1 MKHIVALL
9 CSSLW
14 LHAAIPVVAQDF
26 YTDFALVVQLPSYE
40 AFITNLGD
48 SPIRVDGYQITS
60 ATGGLNPVGWERLSS
75 SGPEIVAALGP
86 GADQFFAAN
95 PTMNS
100 LTELNPTSSATWP
113 PGASWSIGFPFKTDD
128 PSFLRD
134 AVFRFSSPDGLVLTG
149 GTVIPAS
156 ALAPAALL
164 VIPEP
169 SSGVLYLMAAAGI
182 SAFRMAACRL
192 FLPSRGNRRVGRLS
206 IALKCV
212 TEKLST

>member
-1 MKHIVALL
+1 
-9 CSSLW
+9 
-14 LHAAIPVVAQDF
+14 
-26 YTDFALVVQLPSYE
+26 
-40 AFITNLGD
+40 
-48 SPIRVDGYQITS
+48 
-60 ATGGLNPVGWERLSS
+60 
-75 SGPEIVAALGP
+75 
-86 GADQFFAAN
+86 
-95 PTMNS
+95 
-100 LTELNPTSSATWP
+100 LNPTSSATWP